1 MVRVNATGQQE
12 VYDGNVV
19 IKYGLDAT
27 TNTLYAIQYMRG
39 IGGEEL
45 WAIDA
50 DVFERISVSVDTIL
64 IADHE
69 NGLYKADR
77 DKYKE
82 RTVDGRRQYFISDV
96 KRVGEPADHLNQP
109 LWFDSGNRV
118 EENYHQEAN
127 H

>member
-1 MVRVNATGQQE
+1 MRVNATGRQE
-12 VYDGNVV
+12 TFDGNIV
-19 IKYGLDAT
+19 IKYGLDMQASE
-27 TNTLYAIQYMRG
+27 LYAVQYMRG

-50 DVFERISVSVDTIL
+50 EVFERISVSVDTIL
-64 IADHE
+64 IADSE

-96 KRVGEPADHLNQP
+96 ERVGEPADHLNQP
-109 LWFDSGNRV
+109 LWFSSGNRV
-118 EENYHQEAN
+118 EENYHREAN